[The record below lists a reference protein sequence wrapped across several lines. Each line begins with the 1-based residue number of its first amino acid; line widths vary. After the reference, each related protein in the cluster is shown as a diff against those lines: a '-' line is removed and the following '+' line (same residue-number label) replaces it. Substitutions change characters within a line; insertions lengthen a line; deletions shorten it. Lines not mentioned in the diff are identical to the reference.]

1 MNKNFYEILEVDRN
15 ASPEVIEKAYKTLA
29 KKYHPDLQQD
39 EEHKK
44 QAENTLK
51 LINEAYETL
60 SNPTLKATY
69 DEQLSNATI
78 SQETYNEMYKQ
89 NQELK
94 NELNQL
100 YHMQQHNT
108 PQTQNPYHNHQSNA
122 YMNQNQNSNM
132 DFEKEQAQQSQRDLN
147 YERQVQQARQQ
158 AYHDAYIQD
167 LKNRGYKIRYKKTF
181 SDRIKDFIA
190 LLIFIGI
197 LLLLLQLPFVRN
209 FFMDI
214 YNNNPLI
221 QLFVN
226 LFKN

>member
-1 MNKNFYEILEVDRN
+1 MNKNFYEILEVDKN

-29 KKYHPDLQQD
+29 KKYHPDLQD
-39 EEHKK
+39 EAHKK
-44 QAENTLK
+44 QAEDTLK

-60 SNPTLKATY
+60 SNPILKATY
-69 DEQLSNATI
+69 DEQLSHTTI
-78 SQETYNEMYKQ
+78 SQETYDEMYKQ

-100 YHMQQHNT
+100 HHMQQDNLS
-108 PQTQNPYHNHQSNA
+108 QTQNPYHNNQSNP
-122 YMNQNQNSNM
+122 YINQNPNM
-132 DFEKEQAQQSQRDLN
+132 DFQNRQTHQRDLD
-147 YERQVQQARQQ
+147 YERQVQQARQK
-158 AYHDAYIQD
+158 AYHDAYVQD

-181 SDRIKDFIA
+181 SDRVKDLIA

-197 LLLLLQLPFVRN
+197 VLILWQLPFVKN

>member
-100 YHMQQHNT
+100 YHMQQNST
-108 PQTQNPYHNHQSNA
+108 SSAQNHYTDNQNI
-122 YMNQNQNSNM
+122 YMNQNQNTDMN
-132 DFEKEQAQQSQRDLN
+132 FEKEQAQQYQRDLN